1 MGLKKT
7 LKRIFFGG
15 DMEDIT
21 RSTCL
26 SGMCYKRL
34 TKTLT
39 VRFKKNG
46 AVYEYYNVDYGT
58 YKYLY
63 KAFSIG
69 KFYNA
74 FVKPYYN
81 YKRILG

>member
-1 MGLKKT
+1 MGFKKT

-26 SGMCYKRL
+26 SGMSYKRL

-39 VRFKKNG
+39 VRFKKSG
-46 AVYEYYNVDYGT
+46 SVYEYYDVDPGT

-69 KFYNA
+69 KFYND